1 MPDTTYEYLQGVFNG
16 EHPIQRQNP
25 QPEESEYYYINPNQ
39 NPTKSVNEL
48 QTTDISNNVLQ
59 TAEGLTSAAL
69 NGLSAG
75 FADEIEGGINGAGYA
90 VGNMLGNNKQESI
103 GEAFS
108 RGYKE
113 ARDYRRNILKQTRK
127 EHPIAYGIA
136 EGVGSIANRV
146 PLFKY
151 SKTAPWW
158 VKSSQIYKNN
168 IAMSALDGYGNNEN
182 NNAKDVAVDASLGGI
197 SGMLGTDAGMR
208 TFGRNTTRPLERSIL
223 NRLAGEGKKLLHN
236 SLYGRTKE

>member
-1 MPDTTYEYLQGVFNG
+1 
-16 EHPIQRQNP
+16 
-25 QPEESEYYYINPNQ
+25 
-39 NPTKSVNEL
+39 
-48 QTTDISNNVLQ
+48 
-59 TAEGLTSAAL
+59 
-69 NGLSAG
+69 
-75 FADEIEGGINGAGYA
+75 
-90 VGNMLGNNKQESI
+90 MLGNNKQESI

>member
-16 EHPIQRQNP
+16 EHPIQRQ
-25 QPEESEYYYINPNQ
+25 
-39 NPTKSVNEL
+39 
-48 QTTDISNNVLQ
+48 
-59 TAEGLTSAAL
+59 
-69 NGLSAG
+69 
-75 FADEIEGGINGAGYA
+75 
-90 VGNMLGNNKQESI
+90 
-103 GEAFS
+103 
-108 RGYKE
+108 
-113 ARDYRRNILKQTRK
+113 
-127 EHPIAYGIA
+127 IAYGIA

-158 VKSSQIYKNN
+158 VKSSQIHKNN

-182 NNAKDVAVDASLGGI
+182 NNTKDVIVDVSLGEI
-197 SGMLGTDAGMR
+197 SGGLGTYAGMR

-223 NRLAGEGKKLLHN
+223 NRLAGEGKNLLHN